1 MLLLERGPVVDT
13 FASKVPLMSFDFRH
27 SSSPTYKWPASPL
40 SIAPDNEPLEMVTG
54 KSLGGSSKVNAQ
66 LYTRGIPGEY
76 NAWSEAGRK
85 GWSWA
90 DVEPFFKKSERTLL
104 PFPAFN
110 RGLHG
115 TLSVWGP
122 RRHELRDIQESGRL
136 GGQTVASSS

>member
-13 FASKVPLMSFDFRH
+13 FASKVPLTSFDFRL

-54 KSLGGSSKVNAQ
+54 RLLGGSSKVNAQ

-104 PFPAFN
+104 PSPAPN

-115 TLSVWGP
+115 TLSIWASL
-122 RRHELRDIQESGRL
+122 RHELRHTQESGRL
-136 GGQTVASSS
+136 EGQAVPSSS